1 MCAYVDVYIHWSRVQ
16 SESVH
21 YLTYEIGECVQRG
34 LSSELLHT
42 EERGGGA
49 REGVDG

>member
-1 MCAYVDVYIHWSRVQ
+1 MRAYADVYIHRSRVQ
-16 SESVH
+16 SEGVR
-21 YLTYEIGECVQRG
+21 YLTYEIGECVHRG
-34 LSSELLHT
+34 LSSKLLHT